1 MRDAELMERVVRAVR
16 DSAPRPVEPE
26 PDHRLVDDL
35 GFDSLRMASLAIAL
49 ETELGQPV
57 LLNDWIAS
65 APSLSDLTVQSLAS
79 HMAANLELGV

>member
-1 MRDAELMERVVRAVR
+1 MRDAELMEKVVRAVR
-16 DSAPRPVEPE
+16 DSAPRPVDPE
-26 PDHRLVDDL
+26 PAHRLVDDL

-65 APSLSDLTVQSLAS
+65 APTLSDLTVQSLAV
-79 HMAANLELGV
+79 HMASNLESGA

>member
-1 MRDAELMERVVRAVR
+1 MRESELMEKVVRAVR
-16 DSAPRPVEPE
+16 DSAPRPVEPQ

-49 ETELGQPV
+49 ESELGQPV

-65 APSLSDLTVQSLAS
+65 AESLSDLTVQSLAS
-79 HMAANLELGV
+79 HMAANLEPGN